1 LIDGGAPIKPDRD
14 LGEAT
19 QAELANPK
27 GNDEVARSPVI
38 TSTPRLAELELPI
51 YDHAAFQ
58 EIADCVSPTNIATY
72 IEAVIEQSERLL
84 DRLRAPVPLA
94 ADRGDLALSAHV
106 LGGRAGMFGFQR
118 LALGAHR
125 YEQAIGTDAPETP
138 ALVADL
144 IAVIEASLSEMRSL
158 VLQVARAVP
167 ARDRTKTGT
176 PSLADAI
183 AAVRREFVI
192 EVANTA
198 ELILDAQRL
207 RYQVYCVERCFESSG
222 TGVEHDKFDVRS
234 RHIVLRRRDNG
245 EVVGTTRVVL
255 YNPDAPGD
263 SFPMQGILDASLL
276 HGLPIVTTA
285 EVSRFAISKHLRG
298 ASPAL
303 MRLALIQGVF
313 RVGHELGLTDC
324 WAVME
329 RTLLRLLKSSAIH
342 FRVLGPLVE
351 YHGMRQPC
359 CANIVDTVARMQVE
373 QPEIWAFVS
382 DNGRSFGKNPV
393 VSANPVPQKK
403 TAGDWLHIVADRVR
417 YACNPNFEQAG
428 LAVLDANAPPQ
439 HYRHLHAVRPSS
451 PGESV

>member
-1 LIDGGAPIKPDRD
+1 MIDGGAPIKPDRD
-14 LGEAT
+14 LGEASHAKAAT
-19 QAELANPK
+19 PN
-27 GNDEVARSPVI
+27 GNDYLVFVPAA
-38 TSTPRLAELELPI
+38 TSVPRQPELELPI
-51 YDHAAFQ
+51 YEPAAFQ
-58 EIADCVSPTNIATY
+58 EIAGFVSSTNIAIY
-72 IEAVIEQSERLL
+72 IETVIEQSERLL
-84 DRLRAPVPLA
+84 DRLRAPGPLD
-94 ADRGDLALSAHV
+94 ADRDDLALSAHV
-106 LGGRAGMFGFQR
+106 LSGRAGMFGFQR

-125 YEQAIGTDAPETP
+125 YEQAIETGAPETP
-138 ALVADL
+138 ALVANL
-144 IAVIEASLSEMRSL
+144 IVVIEASLFEMRML
-158 VLQVARAVP
+158 VLEATLDVP
-167 ARDRTKTGT
+167 ALNRTKTNML
-176 PSLADAI
+176 SLTDAI
-183 AAVRREFVI
+183 AAVKQEFVI
-192 EVANTA
+192 ELANTA

-207 RYQVYCVERCFESSG
+207 RYQVYCVERRFESSG

-234 RHIVLRRRDNG
+234 RHVVLRRRDNG

-263 SFPMQGILDASLL
+263 SFPMQGILDTSLL

-342 FRVLGPLVE
+342 FRALGPLVE

-359 CANIVDTVARMQVE
+359 CAKIAETVARMQME

-382 DNGRSFGKNPV
+382 DGGRSFGNNPV
-393 VSANPVPQKK
+393 VNSNPVPQMK
-403 TAGDWLHIVADRVR
+403 TAGDWLHIVHDRAR
-417 YACNPNFEQAG
+417 FASKPNFEQAG

-439 HYRHLHAVRPSS
+439 HYRHLTPVRPSTL
-451 PGESV
+451 GESV

>member
-1 LIDGGAPIKPDRD
+1 MIDGGEPIKRDKD

-19 QAELANPK
+19 HAESANPK
-27 GNDEVARSPVI
+27 GNDYVACAPAA
-38 TSTPRLAELELPI
+38 TSVPRLPELELPI
-51 YDHAAFQ
+51 YDPAAFQ
-58 EIADCVSPTNIATY
+58 EIAGFVSSTNIATY
-72 IEAVIEQSERLL
+72 VETVIEQSEHLL
-84 DRLRAPVPLA
+84 DRLRAPIPAA

-106 LGGRAGMFGFQR
+106 LSGRAGMFGFQR
-118 LALGAHR
+118 LALCAHR
-125 YEQAIGTDAPETP
+125 YEQAIGTGAPEMP
-138 ALVADL
+138 APAANL
-144 IAVIEASLSEMRSL
+144 IAVIEASLSKMRSL
-158 VLQVARAVP
+158 VLETVRGVSARN
-167 ARDRTKTGT
+167 RTKTAMPLLT
-176 PSLADAI
+176 DAI
-183 AAVRREFVI
+183 AAVSREFVI

-207 RYQVYCVERCFESSG
+207 RYQVYCVERRFESSG

-234 RHIVLRRRDNG
+234 RHVVLRRRDNG

-263 SFPMQGILDASLL
+263 SFPMQGILDTSLL
-276 HGLPIVTTA
+276 HGLPIMTTA

-303 MRLALIQGVF
+303 IRLALIQGVF

-342 FRVLGPLVE
+342 FRALGPLVE

-359 CANIVDTVARMQVE
+359 CAKIADTVARMQME

-382 DNGRSFGKNPV
+382 DNGRSFGNNPV
-393 VSANPVPQKK
+393 VSSTPVPQNK
-403 TAGDWLHIVADRVR
+403 TAGDWINIVADRVR
-417 YACNPNFEQAG
+417 FACNPNFEQAG

-439 HYRHLHAVRPSS
+439 HYRHLSAVEPSTL
-451 PGESV
+451 GESV